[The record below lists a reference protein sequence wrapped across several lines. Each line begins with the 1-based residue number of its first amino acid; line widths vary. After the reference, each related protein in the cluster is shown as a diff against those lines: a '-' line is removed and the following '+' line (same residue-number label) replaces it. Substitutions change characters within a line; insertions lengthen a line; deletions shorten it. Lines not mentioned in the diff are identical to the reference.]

1 MGGRGNASVHFRYLI
16 FTTAINKIHI
26 CLKDGRL
33 WFFIVAFLYL
43 LCLKS
48 VFSQLRLSAGL
59 RKVLFATALGTVAL
73 ALAAHQLKR
82 RRRRKKQIAPEKCG
96 FKPGGVTVP
105 ILPTRRVSSVKKGW
119 PCNKGESPKP
129 CSERVNIAKVVF
141 KERGCTSSSGTM
153 ECSWQVG
160 GEERKV
166 ISVHYI
172 DVEWN

>member
-1 MGGRGNASVHFRYLI
+1 MPTYISGISSLQLL
-16 FTTAINKIHI
+16 KIKKYTYI
-26 CLKDGRL
+26 KRKDGRL
-33 WFFIVAFLYL
+33 WFFIVALSYL

-48 VFSQLRLSAGL
+48 VFSQLRLSPGL

-119 PCNKGESPKP
+119 SCNKRETPKP
-129 CSERVNIAKVVF
+129 CSKGV
-141 KERGCTSSSGTM
+141 
-153 ECSWQVG
+153 
-160 GEERKV
+160 
-166 ISVHYI
+166 
-172 DVEWN
+172 